1 MSTEMSS
8 SSCASARS
16 NDDDEAS
23 TKTRLGCQHNK
34 ATMATHRRKSTATNA
49 LSFAMDTGPTSTT
62 KALLIS
68 VIAPRKF
75 FTRTVVDSS
84 SEHSKEAETDVT
96 IETITT
102 TQERLQEV
110 VQQNKNNAEVVAS
123 ITQDKKNKKKSKKNS
138 FDSDL
143 SSKGTTSDTNTSNDY
158 NETDTNPSDHNN
170 TYNDDDDDEP
180 TENDEKEVDVEDD
193 EHQVTAEEAA
203 AVVPT
208 ENDEKE
214 VNMEELL
221 RITMQALL
229 EEWHLLN
236 IPTYSDVL
244 DKQSIVSKIS
254 LHTLFSNQSLRVREV
269 KSFIRMDVM
278 ARPPSLGVIMERL
291 ERIGLGVEVGTV
303 SIYKAELC
311 KTASPYAHLPPE
323 PDDDDDDDKA
333 GGLTDEDNALE
344 PSNHDSSNRTE
355 EEEKEQE
362 RLKEER
368 MIAEAKMEWKNAAT
382 RLRIEQVREQIV
394 EQAAFT
400 FDFIALLTVASI
412 LAGIGLITNNT
423 VVIVASV
430 SSYCVLSVILA
441 FQCVFTDTCFATVP
455 RSNNRCLCRQS
466 WVRKCSFDER
476 LGGRV

>member
-1 MSTEMSS
+1 
-8 SSCASARS
+8 
-16 NDDDEAS
+16 
-23 TKTRLGCQHNK
+23 
-34 ATMATHRRKSTATNA
+34 MATHRRKITATNA
-49 LSFAMDTGPTSTT
+49 LSLAMDTGPTSTT

-84 SEHSKEAETDVT
+84 SEHKEAETTVT

-110 VQQNKNNAEVVAS
+110 VQQNKNNAEVVA
-123 ITQDKKNKKKSKKNS
+123 IAQDKKNKKKSKKNS
-138 FDSDL
+138 SDSDL
-143 SSKGTTSDTNTSNDY
+143 SSKETTSDTNTSNDN

-170 TYNDDDDDEP
+170 TYNIEEDDDE
-180 TENDEKEVDVEDD
+180 ENQVSVKEDD

-221 RITMQALL
+221 RITMQTLL

-236 IPTYSDVL
+236 VPTYSDVL
-244 DKQSIVSKIS
+244 DKQTIIHKIS
-254 LHTLFSNQSLRVREV
+254 QHTLFSNQSFRVREV

-323 PDDDDDDDKA
+323 PDDDDDDDEA
-333 GGLTDEDNALE
+333 GDLTEEDDTLE
-344 PSNHDSSNRTE
+344 TSNHDSSNRTE
-355 EEEKEQE
+355 EEEREQE

-382 RLRIEQVREQIV
+382 RLRVEQVREQIV

-423 VVIVASV
+423 VVIVASA

-441 FQCVFTDTCFATVP
+441 FQSVSTDTCFATVSL
-455 RSNNRCLCRQS
+455 SNNRCLCHQS
-466 WVRKCSFDER
+466 WVRKYSFDVR